1 MADDT
6 AVELP
11 PAPPL
16 RRPRT
21 LEVGTALG
29 LAGVAMYFAA
39 IMGIYA
45 LVRHDTLARGE
56 TWFAPG
62 TVQVAPGVMMWFT
75 TLLSV
80 VTMYWAV
87 YALARDVKLQAYTA
101 LLLTVVFGAAI
112 LNQTVF
118 YLNDI
123 GLGVADS
130 VASTMLYVV
139 VGSHMAL
146 VLFAIAAV
154 VLTSIRALLG
164 QYTSQRVDGV
174 VAASYVWYLMV
185 AVYSAV
191 WILVYVTK

>member
-1 MADDT
+1 MADDRT
-6 AVELP
+6 VDL

-16 RRPRT
+16 TRPRT
-21 LEVGTALG
+21 LEVGTAFG

-45 LVRHDTLARGE
+45 LLRQDVLSRGE

-75 TLLSV
+75 ALLSV

-87 YALARDVKLQAYTA
+87 HALANDVKLQAYVA

-123 GLGVADS
+123 GLGVADG
-130 VASTMLYVV
+130 VAANMLYVV
-139 VGSHMAL
+139 VGSHM
-146 VLFAIAAV
+146 VLTIGAIVAV

-174 VAASYVWYLMV
+174 VAASMVWYLMV
-185 AVYSAV
+185 VVYTAL
-191 WILVYVTK
+191 WLLIYVTK